1 MALFALGVTVLG
13 LSFVNIS
20 SDLQSV
26 LQGQGTLIYWLQTG
40 FFAVYFLVLLTLYKG
55 VVRPQ

>member
-1 MALFALGVTVLG
+1 LGVTVLG

-40 FFAVYFLVLLTLYKG
+40 FFAIYFLVLLGLYKG